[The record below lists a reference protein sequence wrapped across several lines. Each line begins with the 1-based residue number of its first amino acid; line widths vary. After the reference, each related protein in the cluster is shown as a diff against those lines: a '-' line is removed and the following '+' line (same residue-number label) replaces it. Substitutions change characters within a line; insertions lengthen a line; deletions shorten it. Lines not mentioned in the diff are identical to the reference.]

1 MNMKLQYKQPFWQRA
16 LAAPLAGLLAI
27 NLPPMPAH
35 AVELDVRRDAAVDAI
50 EKVLPSVVNIAT
62 ATIVE
67 RAGDP
72 SMEVFRR
79 FFGWRVPTER
89 REQPYSIGSGVIIDE
104 EGYVLTNAHVLNR
117 ASRAQ
122 VKLWNGEIYDA
133 EPVVV
138 YTSQKDVALLKIRAK
153 PGEKFKAIKF
163 AKDDDLLLGETVL
176 ALGNP
181 YGLGGSVSR
190 GILSSKNRR
199 PPSGDEPLDVQDWLQ
214 TDAAINPGNSG
225 GPLINLRGELIGLNV
240 AVYRE
245 EQGMGVGF
253 AIPVKQLSA
262 ALSDFFTPE
271 LTDSI
276 WFGATVKAGPY
287 PLTVSAVQPGSPA
300 EKAGLR
306 AGQEILEVNGK
317 AVAGVVSFNRQ
328 LTANESRPATLT
340 VMEKGVRRTLQV
352 QLVSFE
358 NLIRTKLGLTLSSLT
373 PEMAPLFKAG
383 PGEGLFVEAVE
394 KNGPADSVQL
404 QNGFLITAI
413 DGQRTGDLMTVANI
427 LSRKKSGDRVQL
439 SVVVRRRVAN
449 GYTQL
454 QQGTATVQVR

>member
-1 MNMKLQYKQPFWQRA
+1 
-16 LAAPLAGLLAI
+16 
-27 NLPPMPAH
+27 
-35 AVELDVRRDAAVDAI
+35 
-50 EKVLPSVVNIAT
+50 
-62 ATIVE
+62 
-67 RAGDP
+67 
-72 SMEVFRR
+72 
-79 FFGWRVPTER
+79 
-89 REQPYSIGSGVIIDE
+89 
-104 EGYVLTNAHVLNR
+104 
-117 ASRAQ
+117 